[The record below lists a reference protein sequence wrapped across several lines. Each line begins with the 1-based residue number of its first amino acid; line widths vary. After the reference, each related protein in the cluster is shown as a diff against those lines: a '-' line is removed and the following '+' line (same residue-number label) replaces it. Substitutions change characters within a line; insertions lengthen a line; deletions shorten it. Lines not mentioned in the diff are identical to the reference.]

1 MLANPMIALKGLF
14 FLLIFAG
21 GLALITRWVSRRLK
35 RDEMSAVTEDERKSI
50 VLTRWMLIAG
60 AVALEALIFAIAIA
74 VIVQ

>member
-1 MLANPMIALKGLF
+1 MIALKGLF